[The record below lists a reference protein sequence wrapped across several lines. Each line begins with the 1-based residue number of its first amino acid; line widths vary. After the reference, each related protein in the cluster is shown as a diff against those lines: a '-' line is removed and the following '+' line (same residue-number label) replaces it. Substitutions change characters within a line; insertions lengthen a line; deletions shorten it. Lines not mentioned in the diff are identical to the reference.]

1 MNQKKTRTTRYAL
14 HEQVRVRVV
23 EARDLSAISS
33 FSLYQS
39 LMSLSV
45 KTQVEST
52 DRLPN
57 VITRVLLK
65 RDGFKTQKR
74 KTMVEKE
81 TSSPL
86 WNQLFYFDEV
96 EVAEGELDACSLTF
110 SVADK
115 SRIGKDMVIGTCDI
129 NLASV
134 YLEEGHELWNE
145 WLTLTDQKGRRQGSQ
160 GQICVC
166 ITVLRSTDTPVVH
179 GDNADSRRE
188 DRYRRRTLRQ

>member
-1 MNQKKTRTTRYAL
+1 M
-14 HEQVRVRVV
+14 V

-39 LMSLSV
+39 LMSLSF

-57 VITRVLLK
+57 VVTRVLLQ

-110 SVADK
+110 SVAAGRAGRPSHSHNLHVFAHSLRLVTEGGK
-115 SRIGKDMVIGTCDI
+115 KRRAFLIGFVNDEAKRG
-129 NLASV
+129 
-134 YLEEGHELWNE
+134 
-145 WLTLTDQKGRRQGSQ
+145 
-160 GQICVC
+160 
-166 ITVLRSTDTPVVH
+166 
-179 GDNADSRRE
+179 
-188 DRYRRRTLRQ
+188 